1 MYFLIKILLSAV
13 IIAAVSEIG
22 KKYTWSAA
30 IIVSLPLTSILAF
43 VWLYL
48 DTRDVQKVIDLSL
61 STIVMTIP
69 SIIFFIILPIMLK
82 LKYNFS
88 FSMVIALS
96 FTSLTYIIFIT
107 IIKKINFNF

>member
-1 MYFLIKILLSAV
+1 MYFLIKILLSAL
-13 IIAAVSEIG
+13 IIATVSEIG

-30 IIVSLPLTSILAF
+30 LIVSLPLTSILAF
-43 VWLYL
+43 LWLYL
-48 DTRDVQKVIDLSL
+48 DTRNVQKVIDLSL

-88 FSMVIALS
+88 FSMVVALAS
-96 FTSLTYIIFIT
+96 TSLSYIIFII

>member
-13 IIAAVSEIG
+13 VIAAVSEIG

-88 FSMVIALS
+88 LSMVVALS
-96 FTSLTYIIFIT
+96 STSLFYIIFIT
-107 IIKKINFNF
+107 IIKKTNFNF

>member
-1 MYFLIKILLSAV
+1 MYFLIKILLSAL

-48 DTRDVQKVIDLSL
+48 DTRNVQKVIDLSL

-69 SIIFFIILPIMLK
+69 SIIFFLILPIMLK

-88 FSMVIALS
+88 FSMVIALAS
-96 FTSLTYIIFIT
+96 TSLTYIIFIT

>member
-13 IIAAVSEIG
+13 VIAAVSEIG

-61 STIVMTIP
+61 STIIMTIP
-69 SIIFFIILPIMLK
+69 SVIFFIILPIMLK

-88 FSMVIALS
+88 FSMFIALAS
-96 FTSLTYIIFIT
+96 TSLTYIIFIT

>member
-1 MYFLIKILLSAV
+1 MYFFIKILLSAL
-13 IIAAVSEIG
+13 IIAVVSEIG
-22 KKYTWSAA
+22 KRYTWSAA
-30 IIVSLPLTSILAF
+30 ILISLPLTSILAF

-48 DTRDVQKVIDLSL
+48 DTRDVQKIIDLSL
-61 STIVMTIP
+61 STIIMTVP

-88 FSMVIALS
+88 LSMVVALAS
-96 FTSLTYIIFIT
+96 TSLFYIIFIT

>member
-13 IIAAVSEIG
+13 VIAAVSEIG

-30 IIVSLPLTSILAF
+30 ILVSLPLTSILAF

-48 DTRDVQKVIDLSL
+48 DTRDIQKVIDLSL

-69 SIIFFIILPIMLK
+69 SIIFFMILIKII
-82 LKYNFS
+82 
-88 FSMVIALS
+88 
-96 FTSLTYIIFIT
+96 
-107 IIKKINFNF
+107 